1 MKCPRC
7 TSEVELGTKFC
18 GKCGLPV
25 RQMFQTP
32 QAPQGYVSQAPQV
45 QPMNYAPQA
54 TTQAPEKKKSK
65 KTLIVVLIVL
75 AVLLVAGIIALVF
88 VLDKDKNKS
97 RPSFGSASQGR
108 YEDDDSQDDDEQET
122 LEDDEPEDTPVVVEG
137 EELEHTIMIYMVGSD
152 LESGGGSATR
162 DINEMLDAEFGE
174 DTCIVMQTGG
184 CSYWQNTT
192 MKDGEVQRFLIT
204 SDGICE
210 LESLGAT
217 PMLTVDAL
225 ADFITFA
232 AQSYP
237 ADKYTLVLWDH
248 GGGAPIGFGADE
260 IYPYDVLYD
269 YQIGEALTQAGIS
282 FECVVFDACNMC
294 TLEVAMAIKDYA
306 KYMIAAESYL
316 LGVGMD
322 YTAWLNY
329 LGGEDVTALDS
340 YEILATTYMESLEQY
355 GVAASISMISLSKV
369 EAVYDAYTEYI
380 SSVHDN
386 ILNGGYEAFV
396 KARGDCG
403 LYDGTDSV
411 DIITLATTYPTEESA
426 DLMNAVVNAVYY
438 TESDFAYGHGLAAYL
453 PGAEIYAYDYARNNM
468 EELEYD
474 ETILECYDDYV
485 SINLT
490 FLGSEYVENYAG
502 GWYDSTVAYSY
513 VEEGYEAGE
522 HPLETVE
529 KGGYYAIP
537 LDEEDWG
544 LISTVTVSVAIM
556 VDEENAILLGQDYVY
571 SVDGDNDIIIEPPE
585 NWVFVNDNYASY
597 VGVDYYEDADSGD
610 WSQTGLIFARCNG
623 EDIALV
629 VYYDETYPQGT
640 VAGYIPYDFVTGES
654 GNFTEFTED
663 DVVELVT
670 PCINGI
676 TGETTY
682 NNEFEESYYASEL
695 ELDYAGI
702 SYGDTTVIIWYE
714 ITDVYGNV
722 YSTEEYIF

>member
-7 TSEVELGTKFC
+7 SSEVNAGNKFC
-18 GKCGLPV
+18 AKCGLPMNYTAQPAQ
-25 RQMFQTP
+25 QMQVTSLQQP
-32 QAPQGYVSQAPQV
+32 MQAPV
-45 QPMNYAPQA
+45 PQA
-54 TTQAPEKKKSK
+54 TPAVPKKKKSK
-65 KTLIVVLIVL
+65 KAFIAVLIVL
-75 AVLLVAGIIALVF
+75 GVLLVAGIIALVF
-88 VLDKDKNKS
+88 VLDKDKHKS

-108 YEDDDSQDDDEQET
+108 YEDDDSEDE
-122 LEDDEPEDTPVVVEG
+122 DEPEDTPVVVEG
-137 EELEHTIMIYMVGSD
+137 EELKHTIMIYMVGSD

-162 DINEMLDAEFGE
+162 DINEMLDAEFGD
-174 DTCIVMQTGG
+174 DTCIVLQTGG

-204 SDGICE
+204 NDGIAE
-210 LESLGAT
+210 LELLGTT

-248 GGGAPIGFGADE
+248 GGGAPIGFGLDE
-260 IYPYDVLYD
+260 MYPNDFLYD
-269 YQIGEALTQAGIS
+269 YQIGEALSQAGIS

-380 SSVHDN
+380 SSVHDD
-386 ILNGGYEAFV
+386 ILNGGYEMFV
-396 KARGDCG
+396 KARGNCG

-502 GWYDSTVAYSY
+502 DWYDSTVAYSY
-513 VEEGYEAGE
+513 VEEGYEIGE
-522 HPLETVE
+522 HSIETVL
-529 KGGYYAIP
+529 KDGYYAIP
-537 LDEEDWG
+537 MSEEDWERV
-544 LISTVTVSVAIM
+544 STVTVSVAVIP
-556 VDEENAILLGQDYVY
+556 DEENGIMIGQDFVY
-571 SVDGDNDIIIEPPE
+571 SVDEDNDIIIAPPE

-597 VGVDYYEDADSGD
+597 LGLDYYEDTTSGE
-610 WSQTGLIFARCNG
+610 WSQTGLIYARCNG
-623 EDIALV
+623 KDIALI

-640 VAGYIPYDFVTGES
+640 VSGYVPYDFVTGET
-654 GNFTEFTED
+654 GNFTEFTETD
-663 DVVELVT
+663 EIELVT
-670 PCINGI
+670 PCVNGV
-676 TGETTY
+676 TGEETY
-682 NNEFEESYYASEL
+682 ENVFGESYHISEL
-695 ELDYAGI
+695 KLEYAGI
-702 SYGDTTVIIWYE
+702 TFGDNAILIWYE

-722 YSTEEYIF
+722 YCTEEFIF